1 MNADFS
7 SLVSTRRER
16 YSNPEREY
24 NSASAKPDST
34 HHERLP
40 YCPVAGLEPC
50 SLIDFPG
57 HIAAVIFLA
66 ACNLNCSFCHN
77 RALINPNAKR
87 ELMGMSG
94 LLAFLKERSVL
105 LDGVV
110 ISGGEPTLHPE
121 LEGFVRLIR
130 MLGYKIK
137 LDTNGTRPDVLG
149 NLLEKDLIDYVAMDI
164 KAPPQDPVLYSEISG
179 MAVDIQNIRQ
189 SMALIR
195 AHADTHLSFAYEFRT
210 TVCEGLDVQ
219 DLMGIAASIV
229 GSRCYAMQ
237 VCRPGP
243 GLPASTLE
251 ELATLIS
258 TMYGIPQVIVR

>member
-7 SLVSTRRER
+7 TLISTRREH
-16 YSNPEREY
+16 YPNPEREHDAIT
-24 NSASAKPDST
+24 NTPTPSV
-34 HHERLP
+34 ERLP
-40 YCPVAGLEPC
+40 SCPVAGLEPC

-66 ACNLNCSFCHN
+66 ACNLNCGYCHN
-77 RALINPNAKR
+77 RALINPSTKR
-87 ELMGMSG
+87 EVMGISG

-110 ISGGEPTLHPE
+110 ISGGEPCLHPE
-121 LEGFVRLIR
+121 LEGFIRLIR

-137 LDTNGTRPDVLG
+137 LDTNGTRPELLAA
-149 NLLEKDLIDYVAMDI
+149 LLEKGMLDYVAMDI
-164 KAPPQDPVLYSEISG
+164 KAPPQDPMLYARICDS
-179 MAVDIQNIRQ
+179 AVDIQAIRQ

-195 AHADTHLSFAYEFRT
+195 AYADSHHQFGYEFRT

-243 GLPASTLE
+243 GLPSSTLE

-258 TMYGIPQVIVR
+258 TMYGIPKVIVR